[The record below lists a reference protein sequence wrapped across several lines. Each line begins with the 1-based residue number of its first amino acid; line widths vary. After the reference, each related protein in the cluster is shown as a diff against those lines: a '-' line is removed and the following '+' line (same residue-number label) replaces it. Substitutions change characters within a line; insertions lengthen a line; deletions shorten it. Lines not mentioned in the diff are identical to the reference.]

1 MARSVLKYIL
11 INTKAPITISAQIIG
26 QIKLLITLGKLAP
39 GDFLPTVTQLAE
51 YLGVNHN
58 TIAGV
63 YNQLIES
70 GYLAAKR
77 GKGTFVADT
86 EAVRKLLNHKL
97 FSSLLSQASMTASQL
112 GLGPSEFAVAA
123 YAEAVALSQN
133 QLHLPSLVF
142 VEGSGPYIELMYEAI
157 CSDIGIPL
165 LRIYR
170 EQLQAN
176 QLRAMSELIA
186 ADLVVTTT
194 QYLWEITQIAAP
206 EQEVI
211 AVDVKPDLNLLTKI
225 SSLPR
230 HARILLVCIE
240 REDSLAMRRLLER
253 AGISHVE
260 FQALS
265 LKELQ
270 QNRQLVEQVDGICT
284 SLAAEHGL
292 RQYIPQSDKIM
303 VFNVNVDQTSLSIL
317 KARIASLQ
325 LAKLLN

>member
-1 MARSVLKYIL
+1 MPSSVLKYIL
-11 INTKAPITISAQIIG
+11 INAQAPITISAQIVG

-51 YLGVNHN
+51 HLGVNHN

-63 YNQLIES
+63 YNQLIEA

-86 EAVRKLLNHKL
+86 ETVHKLLNHKL
-97 FSSLLSQASMTASQL
+97 FYSLLSQASVTASQL

-123 YAEAVALSQN
+123 YAEAVGLSQD

-142 VEGSGPYIELMYEAI
+142 VEGSGPYVEILYEAI

-165 LRIYR
+165 LLIHR

-176 QLRAMSELIA
+176 ELRAMSELLA

-194 QYLWEITQIAAP
+194 QYLWEIAQITAP

-211 AVDVKPDLNLLTKI
+211 AVDVKPDIQLLTKI

-230 HARILLVCIE
+230 NSRILLVCTE
-240 REDSLAMRRLLER
+240 REDSLVMKRLLER

-265 LKELQ
+265 LTDLQ
-270 QNRQLVEQVDGICT
+270 QNSQLVEQVDGICT
-284 SLAAEHGL
+284 SLAAEHRL
-292 RQYIPQSDKIM
+292 RQLTTQSDKIM
-303 VFNVNVDQTSLSIL
+303 VFNLSVDQTSMSIL

-325 LAKLLN
+325 LAKLTH

>member
-1 MARSVLKYIL
+1 M
-11 INTKAPITISAQIIG
+11 
-26 QIKLLITLGKLAP
+26 LGKLAP
-39 GDFLPTVTQLAE
+39 DDFLPTVTQLAE

-86 EAVRKLLNHKL
+86 EAVHKLLNHKL
-97 FSSLLSQASMTASQL
+97 LYSLLSQASITASQL

-123 YAEAVALSQN
+123 YAEAVVLSQN

-142 VEGSGPYIELMYEAI
+142 VEGPGPYVEIVYEAI
-157 CSDIGIPL
+157 CSDIEVPL
-165 LRIYR
+165 LLIHL
-170 EQLQAN
+170 EELKAN
-176 QLRAMSELIA
+176 QLRAMSELLA

-194 QYLWEITQIAAP
+194 QYLWEVTQIAAP

-211 AVDVKPDLNLLTKI
+211 AVDVKPNLHLLTKI

-230 HARILLVCIE
+230 NARILLVSIE
-240 REDSLAMRRLLER
+240 REDSLVMKRLLER

-270 QNRQLVEQVDGICT
+270 QNRQLFEQVDGVCT
-284 SLAAEHGL
+284 SLAAEHRL
-292 RQYIPQSDKIM
+292 RQYTSQSDKVM
-303 VFNVNVDQTSLSIL
+303 VFNLSVDQTSMSIL
-317 KARIASLQ
+317 KARISSLQ